1 MKKCINVKIG
11 CFEKPRN
18 FVVLE
23 EKCIFAKLQK
33 SGNRLSQLL
42 PIWASER

>member
-1 MKKCINVKIG
+1 MYKCKEG
-11 CFEKPRN
+11 DSGKPRN

-33 SGNRLSQLL
+33 SGDRLNQ
-42 PIWASER
+42 